1 MSGKNTATT
10 GFLSGSADL
19 GINITK
25 SFLHSC
31 EKKFTQIIQ
40 GPNRRYYCLCSFC
53 QWLAWVFFLEH
64 LNSLPLPQII
74 HFSQKVWEMSTHG
87 TELTISGRYGPI
99 IKQLI
104 RFHQSLSSS
113 GHLASC
119 IDKIVSSERGSG
131 N

>member
-10 GFLSGSADL
+10 GFLSGSVDWVLTSQSHFYTAVRK
-19 GINITK
+19 N
-25 SFLHSC
+25 LHKLSRVQT
-31 EKKFTQIIQ
+31 EDVTVSVHFVSSWP
-40 GPNRRYYCLCSFC
+40 G
-53 QWLAWVFFLEH
+53 FFLKH

-113 GHLASC
+113 GHLASF
-119 IDKIVSSERGSG
+119 IDKIISSERGSG